1 MKKKKRGIDKR
12 VQTIVGIVC
21 LFFLLGSLGGALAA
35 NLLPAEERNTVS
47 VFLQDTAVSLQA
59 CSFSALF
66 WKYMKYAVGIW
77 LGGWLEMGL
86 FFAGAVFLFR
96 SLSVGFTSAMM
107 MTTYGT
113 QGIRMAAATFLPQN
127 LLLIPAYSLLMT
139 AAMYYLFSW
148 QEEGKKRGLKRE
160 RRRKQTEYCILFGLS
175 ILLVAAAAGIEKLL
189 LL

>member
-1 MKKKKRGIDKR
+1 MKKRKKGIDKR
-12 VQTIVGIVC
+12 VQTILGIVC
-21 LFFLLGSLGGALAA
+21 LFFLFGSLGGALAA
-35 NLLPAEERNTVS
+35 NLLPAEERNIIS
-47 VFLQDTAVSLQA
+47 VFLQDMAVSTQT
-59 CSFSALF
+59 CSFSAVF
-66 WKYMKYAVGIW
+66 WKYMKYAICIW

-96 SLSVGFTSAMM
+96 SLAVGFTSAMM

-113 QGIRMAAATFLPQN
+113 QGIHMAVLTFLPQN
-127 LLLIPAYSLLMT
+127 LLLIPAYSLLMA

-175 ILLVAAAAGIEKLL
+175 ILLVAVAAGIEKMLL
-189 LL
+189 L